1 MIVDP
6 VTARYTDALFALA
19 TEQGAVAEVL
29 ADVERIGAEVAD
41 EQVSTWLFDA
51 RVAIE
56 EKRSKVEVLASGF
69 HSLTRNFIGLLFDK
83 GREQVLG
90 GLAEAYRERW
100 LTSQGSV
107 EGYVESA
114 RALDQ
119 GEIAEL
125 AVSIGAKIGRQVLLE
140 NRVNPDLVGG
150 VRVFVAGRL
159 IDYSVR
165 GRLSGLRRKMMEA
178 SLPAAT

>member
-29 ADVERIGAEVAD
+29 ADVERIGAEMADVQVA
-41 EQVSTWLFDA
+41 TWLFDA

-56 EKRSKVEVLASGF
+56 EKRAKVEVLAADF
-69 HSLTRNFIGLLFDK
+69 HPLTRKFIGLLFDK

-90 GLAEAYRERW
+90 SLSEAYRERW
-100 LTSQGSV
+100 LTSKGSV

-114 RALDQ
+114 RALGS

-125 AVSIGAKIGRQVLLE
+125 ATSIGSKIGKEVQLE

-165 GRLSGLRRKMMEA
+165 GRLSGLRRQMMEA
-178 SLPAAT
+178 SLPTAN

>member
-107 EGYVESA
+107 EGYVEPWTRERSPSWRSRSA
-114 RALDQ
+114 RRSA
-119 GEIAEL
+119 GKSSWRTA
-125 AVSIGAKIGRQVLLE
+125 STPTWSGACASSW
-140 NRVNPDLVGG
+140 P
-150 VRVFVAGRL
+150 AG
-159 IDYSVR
+159 
-165 GRLSGLRRKMMEA
+165 
-178 SLPAAT
+178 